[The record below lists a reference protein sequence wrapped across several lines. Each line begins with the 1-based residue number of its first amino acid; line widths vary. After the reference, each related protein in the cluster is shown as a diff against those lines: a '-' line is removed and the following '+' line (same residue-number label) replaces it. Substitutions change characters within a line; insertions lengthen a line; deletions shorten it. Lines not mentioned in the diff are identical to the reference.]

1 MHLANL
7 PIAITGASSGIGAAT
22 AIACANAGMP
32 VVLAARRVDKL
43 EHVANLIRST
53 GGRAHIVAYD
63 ASRREDAEMLVAE
76 SVRAFGS
83 LYAVFAN
90 AGYGAEREVMD
101 TSEADIRAMF
111 ETNFWGS
118 LWLAKAA
125 AARMLTATAPREG
138 RRGHILLCS
147 SCLSKIGIPRYAAY
161 CASKAMQDHFA
172 RAMRHELR
180 DRSVFVS
187 SVHPIGTRTE
197 FFGKVKQQGGELI
210 AKTPDRLMQPPERVA
225 NAIVKCLR
233 RPKGEV
239 WTSWTTRCALGAAT
253 IAPGIADWTLARM
266 VRARTKAPPSG
277 N

>member
-1 MHLANL
+1 MDLSNL

-22 AIACANAGMP
+22 AIACAAAGMP
-32 VVLAARRVDKL
+32 VVLAARRLDKL
-43 EHVANLIRST
+43 EHVATIVRSS
-53 GGRAHIVAYD
+53 GGRAHVVAYD
-63 ASRREDAEMLVAE
+63 ASRREDADMLVAE
-76 SVRAFGS
+76 TVRAFGS

-90 AGYGAEREVMD
+90 AGYGAEREVLEM
-101 TSEADIRAMF
+101 SEADIRAMF

-125 AARMLTATAPREG
+125 AAHLLAGAAPREG
-138 RRGHILLCS
+138 RKGHILLCS
-147 SCLSKIGIPRYAAY
+147 SCLSKIGIPRYSAY

-197 FFGKVKQQGGELI
+197 FFGKVKETGGELI

-225 NAIVKCLR
+225 HAIVKCLR
-233 RPKGEV
+233 SPKGEV
-239 WTSWTTRCALGAAT
+239 WTSWTTRYALGAAT
-253 IAPGIADWTLARM
+253 IAPGIADWALTRM
-266 VRARTKAPPSG
+266 VKARTKRQARA
-277 N
+277 